1 MMAMEYFID
10 SEIVPFI
17 KFPIVSVF
25 LFVSFLLIAIEITV
39 SAVDTITYHLLT
51 EEQKI
56 QLNEAIDLSFKDS
69 EWYKKL
75 MAKLTKT
82 EPLEGQLY

>member
-10 SEIVPFI
+10 SEIVLLYKIPNCFHSYLC
-17 KFPIVSVF
+17 FFS
-25 LFVSFLLIAIEITV
+25 LIAIEITV

-56 QLNEAIDLSFKDS
+56 QLNEAMI
-69 EWYKKL
+69 
-75 MAKLTKT
+75 
-82 EPLEGQLY
+82 